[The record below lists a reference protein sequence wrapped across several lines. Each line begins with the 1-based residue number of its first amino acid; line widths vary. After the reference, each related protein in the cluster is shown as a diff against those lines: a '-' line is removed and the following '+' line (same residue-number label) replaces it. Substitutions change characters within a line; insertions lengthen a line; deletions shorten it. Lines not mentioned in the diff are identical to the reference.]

1 MALQWKTDTEKER
14 VYELIR
20 HHTNTHVV
28 EGNEEGVIIDGYI
41 SFDTMS
47 EIVGYLSAR
56 APKKELFEECWV
68 AYKRKGSKKKALE
81 YWKKL
86 TDEEKTRVMP
96 HITHYVLSRDR
107 QYQKD
112 FERYLRDRTFNDV
125 VSSGNSI
132 LFDPQRFTSG
142 KYEPNGKTIWFTES
156 TQSYWSTDN
165 FYYGTLDDGY
175 TDDNRPD
182 GASITLNNA
191 RGTVVWSA
199 VDRKWIKQ

>member
-1 MALQWKTDTEKER
+1 MALQWKTDAEKER

-20 HHTNTHVV
+20 RHTNTHVV

-86 TDEEKTRVMP
+86 TDEEKTMVMP

-112 FERYLRDRTFNDV
+112 FERYLRDRTFYDV

-132 LFDPQRFTSG
+132 LFDPQRFVSG
-142 KYEPNGKTIWFTES
+142 KYEPSGKTIWFNES

-165 FYYGTLDDGY
+165 FYYDVLDDGY

-182 GASITLNNA
+182 GAMITLNNA

-199 VDRKWIKQ
+199 ADRKWIKQ

>member
-20 HHTNTHVV
+20 RHTNTHVV
-28 EGNEEGVIIDGYI
+28 EGNGDGVIIDGYI

-142 KYEPNGKTIWFTES
+142 KYEPNGKTIWFNES